1 MSGEPDHSDEG
12 SVETISAVSSRM
24 RSAPSAALIAPA
36 STSSPNV
43 VPLFVE
49 LEALDPDADLQDPDW
64 PGALQL
70 IRDVG
75 AQVRRERDRA
85 EEIVQ
90 QAHSLIQRTVQ
101 QAEWAERR
109 AEMAEA
115 KACEA
120 NLRADRAEMSLR
132 LTEER
137 LQQAEEL
144 ARAAQARE
152 REAQQ
157 WLRRLY
163 ASLKHEQQQ
172 LTRGTL

>member
-1 MSGEPDHSDEG
+1 MMQGSSWLMSGEPDHSDEG
-12 SVETISAVSSRM
+12 SVETTPAVSSRT
-24 RSAPSAALIAPA
+24 RSASPAALIAPA

-49 LEALDPDADLQDPDW
+49 LEAVDPDADLQDPDW

-101 QAEWAERR
+101 QAEGAERR
-109 AEMAEA
+109 AEMAEVEA
-115 KACEA
+115 YEA
-120 NLRADRAEMSLR
+120 NLRADRAETSLR
-132 LTEER
+132 LAEER
-137 LQQAEEL
+137 LQST
-144 ARAAQARE
+144 
-152 REAQQ
+152 
-157 WLRRLY
+157 LR
-163 ASLKHEQQQ
+163 
-172 LTRGTL
+172 